1 MLFVNP
7 FKYCGYLS
15 VCFWLPYSIV
25 NNYTITAEHVAII
38 KTRDK
43 LGLLLW
49 RRGWDSNPRDPCE
62 PDSFQDCSLQ
72 PLGHLS
78 ILICISQ
85 LDLDWRRGRDSNSR
99 GELLPP
105 TGLAIQPLQPLGYL
119 SVSRTDSC
127 NYISLLAICQAPQ
140 SC

>member
-1 MLFVNP
+1 M
-7 FKYCGYLS
+7 
-15 VCFWLPYSIV
+15 CFWLPYSSV
-25 NNYTITAEHVAII
+25 NNYTCTAEHAAII

-78 ILICISQ
+78 IVVITAYTLGRLLIACQQLALHYSSQ
-85 LDLDWRRGRDSNSR
+85 
-99 GELLPP
+99 
-105 TGLAIQPLQPLGYL
+105 
-119 SVSRTDSC
+119 
-127 NYISLLAICQAPQ
+127 
-140 SC
+140 